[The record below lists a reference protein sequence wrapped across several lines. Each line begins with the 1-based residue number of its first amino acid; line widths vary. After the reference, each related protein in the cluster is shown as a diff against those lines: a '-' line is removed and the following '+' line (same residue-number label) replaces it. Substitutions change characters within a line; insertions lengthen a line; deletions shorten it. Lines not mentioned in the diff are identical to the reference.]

1 MTVTVLRMTF
11 HKFQPKIVNYRDY
24 KKFDSD
30 NFRELKFRLGNADT
44 KALIQVSLKY
54 ANKL

>member
-24 KKFDSD
+24 KKFDND
-30 NFRELKFRLGNADT
+30 NYRELKFRLGNADT
-44 KALIQVSLKY
+44 KALIQVFLKY